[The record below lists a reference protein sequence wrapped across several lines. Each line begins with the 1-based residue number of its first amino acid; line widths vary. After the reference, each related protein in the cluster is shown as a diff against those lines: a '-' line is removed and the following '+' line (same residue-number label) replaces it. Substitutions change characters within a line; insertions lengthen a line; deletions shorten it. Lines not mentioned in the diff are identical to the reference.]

1 MRSYSPVEF
10 KSEIQVVIQAAVV
23 SRRRAAIITLA
34 LLLVC
39 APFIFVKAEAA
50 AQQQAAPSNLPLQS
64 RAAITKEN
72 MLSFLR
78 GLAPE
83 RRETGL
89 SFLVA
94 AIRDS
99 GVDFEV
105 TPGVEQEL
113 LAAGATP
120 ELIAAARANFRPS
133 GAGAQQGASVARGGA
148 SGASTGATTGER
160 DPTMIDGA
168 PSVTKHEIRIGGRVL
183 RYTVTTGMMPLK
195 SAAGE
200 TEARIFYMAYT
211 ADNPGNT
218 AQRPLMFSFNGG
230 PGSASVWLHLGALG
244 PRRVQML
251 PDGGMPAPPFQLVD
265 NEQTWLDFTDI
276 VFIDPVGTGYSRAA
290 KPELANKYFGLQGDI
305 QSVGEFIRLY
315 LARSGRWTSPLF
327 LVGESYG
334 TTRASGLS
342 GYLIERGIAFNG
354 IMLISTI
361 MNFQT
366 ARFARGNDLP
376 YVLFLP
382 TYSAIAWYHK
392 RLAPDLQGDLRKT
405 LEEVE
410 RWAANEYTV
419 ALAKGDRLTPSERQE
434 VIDRL
439 NRYTGLD
446 KRFIDNS
453 DLRIEIQHFDK
464 ELLRDQKRTVGRL
477 DGRFKGLDA
486 LAVSETPD
494 FDPSLA
500 AIRPPYTA
508 TFNQY
513 VRSELGF
520 RSDIEYFV
528 LGGGVGR
535 WDFGADNSYAD
546 TSESLRSAFAK
557 NPYMKL
563 FVASGFYD
571 LATPYFATQYTLR
584 HMGLDPS
591 LQGNVTTTF
600 YEAGHMMYIDQTSLA
615 QLKRDAAAFVQN
627 ATANRGR

>member
-1 MRSYSPVEF
+1 MRARIV
-10 KSEIQVVIQAAVV
+10 
-23 SRRRAAIITLA
+23 TLA
-34 LLLVC
+34 RARVVMLALLVC
-39 APFIFVKAEAA
+39 ALLMHAKVTP
-50 AQQQAAPSNLPLQS
+50 AQQPSVNPPVQS
-64 RAAITKEN
+64 RAALTKEN
-72 MLSFLR
+72 TLTFLR

-83 RRETGL
+83 RRDAGL
-89 SFLVA
+89 SMLTA

-105 TPGVEQEL
+105 TPAVEQEL

-120 ELIAAARANFRPS
+120 DLVATARSNFRP
-133 GAGAQQGASVARGGA
+133 AGSAATAQGTARGGA
-148 SGASTGATTGER
+148 TGAGASPGSTATPGER
-160 DPTMIDGA
+160 DPAMSDGA
-168 PSVTKHEIRIGGRVL
+168 PSVTKHEIRVGGRTL

-195 SAAGE
+195 SATGE
-200 TEARIFYMAYT
+200 TEARVFYIAYI
-211 ADNPGNT
+211 ADNAGPA

-230 PGSASVWLHLGALG
+230 PGSSSVWLHLGALG
-244 PRRVQML
+244 PKRVRML
-251 PDGGMPAPPFQLVD
+251 DDGGMPPPPFQLVD

-290 KPELANKYFGLQGDI
+290 RPELANKFFGLQGDI

-315 LARSGRWTSPLF
+315 LARNGRWTSPLF

-342 GYLIERGIAFNG
+342 GYLVERGIAFNG

-392 RLAPDLQGDLRKT
+392 RLAPDLQADLRKT

-410 RWAANEYTV
+410 RWAATDYAA
-419 ALAKGDRLTPSERQE
+419 ALAKGDRLTQAERQE

-453 DLRIEIQHFDK
+453 DLRVEIQHFDK

-513 VRSELGF
+513 VRGDLGF
-520 RSDIEYFV
+520 RSDLEYYI

-535 WDFGADNSYAD
+535 WDFGADNAYAD

-627 ATANRGR
+627 ATASRK

>member
-1 MRSYSPVEF
+1 MRGHSPVESTP
-10 KSEIQVVIQAAVV
+10 KKLAGVV
-23 SRRRAAIITLA
+23 TLA
-34 LLLVC
+34 LLLLC
-39 APFIFVKAEAA
+39 ALFTFTSAA
-50 AQQQAAPSNLPLQS
+50 TAQVPPGANPPVQS
-64 RAAITKEN
+64 RAAITREN
-72 MLSFLR
+72 VLVFLR

-83 RRETGL
+83 RREAGISML
-89 SFLVA
+89 AA

-105 TPGVEQEL
+105 TPAVEQEL
-113 LAAGATP
+113 FAAGATP
-120 ELIAAARANFRPS
+120 ELIAAARANFRP
-133 GAGAQQGASVARGGA
+133 AGSAAQGATASMQRGGVNVP
-148 SGASTGATTGER
+148 GASPSPGATPGER
-160 DPTMIDGA
+160 DPALTDAA
-168 PSVTKHEIRIGGRVL
+168 PSVTKHEIRIGGRTL

-200 TEARIFYMAYT
+200 TEARVFYMAYI
-211 ADNPGNT
+211 ADNPGN
-218 AQRPLMFSFNGG
+218 ASARPLMFSFNGG
-230 PGSASVWLHLGALG
+230 PGSSSVWLHMGALG
-244 PRRVQML
+244 PKRVRML
-251 PDGGMPAPPFQLVD
+251 DDGGMPAPPFRLVD
-265 NEQTWLDFTDI
+265 NEHTWLDFTDI

-290 KPELANKYFGLQGDI
+290 RPELANKYFGLQGDI

-354 IMLISTI
+354 ILLISTV

-366 ARFARGNDLP
+366 SRFAKGNDLP
-376 YVLFLP
+376 YILFLP

-392 RLAPDLQGDLRKT
+392 RLAPDMQADLHKT

-419 ALAKGDRLTPSERQE
+419 ALAKGDRLTQTERQE

-453 DLRIEIQHFDK
+453 DLRIEIQRFDK

-477 DGRFKGLDA
+477 DGRFKGLDE

-508 TFNQY
+508 TFNDY
-513 VRSELGF
+513 VRGELGF
-520 RSDIEYFV
+520 RSDLEYYI

-535 WDFGADNSYAD
+535 WDFGADNAYAD
-546 TSESLRSAFAK
+546 TSEALRSAFAK
-557 NPYMKL
+557 NPYMRL
-563 FVASGFYD
+563 FVASGYYD
-571 LATPYFATQYTLR
+571 LATPYFATQYTLH

-627 ATANRGR
+627 ATANRGK